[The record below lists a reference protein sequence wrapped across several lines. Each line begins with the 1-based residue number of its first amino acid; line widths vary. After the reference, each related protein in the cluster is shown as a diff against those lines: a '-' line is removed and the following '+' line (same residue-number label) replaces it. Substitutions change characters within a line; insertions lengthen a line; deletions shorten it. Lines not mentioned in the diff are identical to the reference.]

1 MNRWK
6 SLTCDSPWPAA
17 HNLGSPTW
25 ITFCFRKTPA
35 LPSLTVGWARWP
47 VPVAMS
53 MAIGGISH
61 VRHAFDPINEVRDM
75 QLDGSPSGSLL
86 IGHIKHDDGDMPNAI
101 KQSALI
107 SNRPGQFNI
116 LQQAESL
123 EYEASEPIGT
133 ITYGG
138 QSGEQRNA
146 IALGLPASFT
156 LVLGDTVG
164 YVAEGPMESIQ
175 VQMTNATVPLTMDGD
190 TCDSGSMKTLPK
202 RV

>member
-1 MNRWK
+1 MDHILL
-6 SLTCDSPWPAA
+6 SEDSSNAIVDGR
-17 HNLGSPTW
+17 LGPVE
-25 ITFCFRKTPA
+25 P
-35 LPSLTVGWARWP
+35 L

-53 MAIGGISH
+53 MRIGGISH
-61 VRHAFDPINEVRDM
+61 VRHDFDPINEVRNM
-75 QLDGSPSGSLL
+75 QLDGSASGSLL
-86 IGHIKHDDGDMPNAI
+86 IGHIKHTEGDMTNAI
-101 KQSALI
+101 KQSAMV
-107 SNRPGQFNI
+107 SNRPAQFNI

-146 IALGLPASFT
+146 IRLSGLPASFT

-164 YVAEGPMESIQ
+164 YVADGPMESIQ

-190 TCDSGSMKTLPK
+190 HMLSLIHI
-202 RV
+202 